1 MRKIGFWSENEQ
13 SKEQKNETAQ
23 FKAEKT
29 EAKESVV
36 RVYFPAR
43 GFACSYYNDKFD
55 LKKGDGVYVDGKL
68 EGLLGFITEVSY
80 CFKIRLSEYK
90 RVIYRVD
97 TEIRGKLYLL
107 GDFFAAF
114 DEDVI
119 PKEKIL
125 PWFVRPDNEDDVA
138 RSYGEGTEAELSDSE
153 FTCDKLPLITH
164 SNKTLL
170 ICVVNRHQI
179 VAFQRIIQQFPGSF
193 AYLSSVKETMGNFAH
208 IKR

>member
-1 MRKIGFWSENEQ
+1 MRKIGFWAENEQ
-13 SKEQKNETAQ
+13 SKEQKNETTQ
-23 FKAEKT
+23 FKTEKT

-80 CFKIRLSEYK
+80 CFKIKLSEYK

-114 DEDVI
+114 EI
-119 PKEKIL
+119 G
-125 PWFVRPDNEDDVA
+125 R
-138 RSYGEGTEAELSDSE
+138 
-153 FTCDKLPLITH
+153 
-164 SNKTLL
+164 
-170 ICVVNRHQI
+170 
-179 VAFQRIIQQFPGSF
+179 
-193 AYLSSVKETMGNFAH
+193 AH
-208 IKR
+208 V